1 MNKIACYLSKAALSV
16 GALLMILVVFAV
28 NLAAQD
34 VVIPEIQQLPY
45 ETPSELVSD
54 ASVTALLALVTSFL
68 AYFSKL
74 LPGLGRIPEIK
85 VRAFT
90 LALIVVIGAAK
101 FQLGFFGSTTLSFVL
116 NAILTVIS
124 AFGLA
129 GSAGLF
135 YDLIRWLSGN
145 KIKSL
150 A

>member
-16 GALLMILVVFAV
+16 GALLMLLLCFSAT
-28 NLAAQD
+28 LSAQD
-34 VVIPEIQQLPY
+34 IVIPEIQMAY
-45 ETPSELVSD
+45 NTPTELVSD
-54 ASVTALLALVTSFL
+54 ASVTALLALVTGVL
-68 AYFSKL
+68 AYFSKVF
-74 LPGLGRIPEIK
+74 PVLGSISEVK

-90 LALIVVIGAAK
+90 LALLVAIGAAK
-101 FQLGFFGSTTLSFVL
+101 FQLGFFGATTLPF
-116 NAILTVIS
+116 ILSALVTIIS

-150 A
+150 

>member
-16 GALLMILVVFAV
+16 GALLMLLVSFSAT
-28 NLAAQD
+28 LSAQD
-34 VVIPEIQQLPY
+34 IVIPEIQQMAY
-45 ETPSELVSD
+45 NTPTELVSD
-54 ASVTALLALVTSFL
+54 ASVTALLALVTGVL
-68 AYFSKL
+68 AYFSKVF
-74 LPGLGRIPEIK
+74 PVLGSISEVK

-90 LALIVVIGAAK
+90 LALLVAIGAAK
-101 FQLGFFGSTTLSFVL
+101 FQLGFFGATTLPF
-116 NAILTVIS
+116 ILSALVTIIS

-150 A
+150 